1 MSSFFQQI
9 GIFNI
14 TRKVSKNT
22 AHYLVSR
29 LKAYVKKKTQMI
41 EKQKNNFI
49 KMVKNKLHSW
59 ISTNNLQD
67 IQITSMMLN
76 LIKANEHKM
85 PREVFHQ
92 LTSCLITKRYNTY
105 INELRNIRTL
115 GFRPIWRIDN
125 FKKVVMN
132 TKRLTFPPMTF
143 NDHDVEP
150 SSNESADGPVKPS
163 LNTFVIK

>member
-1 MSSFFQQI
+1 
-9 GIFNI
+9 
-14 TRKVSKNT
+14 
-22 AHYLVSR
+22 
-29 LKAYVKKKTQMI
+29 MI
-41 EKQKNNFI
+41 KKQKHNFI
-49 KMVKNKLHSW
+49 AMVKNKLHSW
-59 ISTNNLQD
+59 ISANNLQD

-76 LIKANEHKM
+76 LIKENEHKM

-92 LTSCLITKRYNTY
+92 LTSCLITKRYNIY

-163 LNTFVIK
+163 LNTFVIKQNRSLLTYQRIY